1 MYVAF
6 FQEPEIP
13 RTGVNPIRQV
23 QIPARGSRER
33 VTGFFAGVSIWERVV
48 DWVVGRTVRPT
59 T

>member
-33 VTGFFAGVSIWERVV
+33 VTGFFAGFC
-48 DWVVGRTVRPT
+48 T
-59 T
+59 